1 MNDWKWVI
9 TLAICFCTVLTIA
22 ASASADFVGVTTANK
37 TDSDTEFLC
46 NEGNGE
52 FVLTPLAICNVFA
65 AFDNPDNVLLSVGNA
80 DLQVYDGVS
89 PSV

>member
-65 AFDNPDNVLLSVGNA
+65 AFDNPDPGPIDYKLHEERQAGEDV
-80 DLQVYDGVS
+80 
-89 PSV
+89 